1 VKPSH
6 NLPRFLPFTILFI
19 TLGLVDLFAV
29 SYYPS
34 FRWISKP
41 LIMISL
47 ISYYFF
53 STRDRSLFN
62 VVFFAGLIAA
72 LLGDVFLLLNGE
84 KYFLL
89 GLGSFLIMQ
98 VIYIF
103 TFIKGSY
110 HRSTSKGLIALV
122 FLVTLIYFLK
132 LLWPHLDAM
141 AIPVS
146 IYSLIIVVMAISA
159 LMRNKNLT
167 GYNWVLGGAIL
178 FMISDGFI
186 AWNKFMTPV
195 ALGGIIVM
203 STYIL
208 AQYFILMGML
218 KGVYSTRSE

>member
-1 VKPSH
+1 MKPSH

-47 ISYYFF
+47 IIYYLNASRRRAF
-53 STRDRSLFN
+53 FN
-62 VVFFAGLIAA
+62 VVFFIGLVAA
-72 LLGDVFLLLNGE
+72 LLGDIFLLFNGE
-84 KYFLL
+84 QYFLL
-89 GLGSFLIMQ
+89 GLSSFLIMQ
-98 VIYIF
+98 VLYII
-103 TFIKGSY
+103 TFVKDSF
-110 HRSTSKGLIALV
+110 STSSIK
-122 FLVTLIYFLK
+122 FLLAFILLATLIFYLNT
-132 LLWPHLDAM
+132 LWPLLDAM
-141 AIPVS
+141 AIPVA
-146 IYSLIIVVMAISA
+146 IYSLVIVIMAICA
-159 LMRNKNLT
+159 LMRSKGLV

-195 ALGGIIVM
+195 AMGGLIVM

-208 AQYFILMGML
+208 AQYFIVIGML
-218 KGVYSTRSE
+218 KRYYNTNSE